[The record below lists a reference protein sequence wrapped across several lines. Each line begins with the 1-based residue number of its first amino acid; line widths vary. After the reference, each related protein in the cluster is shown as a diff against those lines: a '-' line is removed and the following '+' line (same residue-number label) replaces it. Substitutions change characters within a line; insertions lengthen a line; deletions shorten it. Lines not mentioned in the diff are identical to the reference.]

1 MTKYEIKHLD
11 KIGINIIDASTID
24 FSVLNDIVYT
34 LKAIEFSTDEK
45 IKSINLDLEIN
56 KGRIQF
62 ELNTLSHNEWGGVS
76 PKRVSYF
83 ICSDDVDESID
94 IMVEEYEKWFKLDN
108 RMSPPRIKMPMV
120 VRDGKLVDP
129 ITEFVKQINKKS
141 YEN

>member
-1 MTKYEIKHLD
+1 MKYLD

-45 IKSINLDLEIN
+45 IKSINVDLEIN
-56 KGRIQF
+56 KGKIQF

-83 ICSDDVDESID
+83 IGSDDVDESID
-94 IMVEEYEKWFKLDN
+94 LMVEEYEEWFKLDN
-108 RMSPPRIKMPMV
+108 RMSPPRIKMPMI

-129 ITEFVKQINKKS
+129 LVEAIKIYQNKEKKQ
-141 YEN
+141 